1 MTDKDTYTVERSTTV
16 QAEPARVY
24 EQLEDFHN
32 WQGWS
37 PWEGLDPDMQRTFS
51 GPERGV
57 GAVYGW
63 TGNRKAGEGRME
75 ITRADAPSEV
85 QIDLQFIKP
94 FKASSV
100 VTFALA
106 PQGDGTRVVWTIV
119 GEKTFGVKLMGLF
132 RSMDKMIGPDLEK
145 GLTQLK
151 QVSEGATSG

>member
-1 MTDKDTYTVERSTTV
+1 
-16 QAEPARVY
+16 
-24 EQLEDFHN
+24 
-32 WQGWS
+32 
-37 PWEGLDPDMQRTFS
+37 
-51 GPERGV
+51 
-57 GAVYGW
+57 
-63 TGNRKAGEGRME
+63 ME

-85 QIDLQFIKP
+85 LIDLQFIKP
-94 FKASSV
+94 FKASWV